1 MVRARHAR
9 TPFSTTDNTNG
20 MVHSSYIELSASALH
35 SNINF
40 IRGYI
45 GANTTLYTVL
55 KGNAYGHGIEQMV
68 PLLLDVEVRHFAV
81 FDANEAW
88 RIQQVAAEACDI
100 VIMGFIDNSDI
111 RWAIEHNVQIYV
123 FGYERLERIIAGARS
138 LGRQARVH
146 IEVET
151 GFNRTGFTI
160 EELPHVLDLI
170 RRHSNSLYFEGLCT
184 HYAGAES
191 LANYQR
197 IVGQMEVFHKAMAIT
212 QRIGTA
218 PQHYHSAC
226 SAATIMYPSTSRDM
240 VRIGIL
246 QYGFWPSEETHGHYL
261 HNNPGDL
268 NPLRRVIAWKSK
280 VMAVKS
286 IEVGEYV
293 GYGSTFMASMPTTI
307 AIVPVGYGYGY
318 SRSLSNLGRVLIRG
332 TRLPVIGLV
341 NMNMLVVNTNEAPN
355 VQEGDEVVLIGNQEE
370 HSITV
375 ASFSELS
382 NQLNYELLTRLPAHI
397 PRRVVE

>member
-1 MVRARHAR
+1 
-9 TPFSTTDNTNG
+9 

-35 SNINF
+35 NNIAF
-40 IRGYI
+40 IRRHI
-45 GANTTLYTVL
+45 GATTTLYSVL
-55 KGNAYGHGIEQMV
+55 KGNAYGHGIEQIL
-68 PLLLDVEVRHFAV
+68 PLLLDAEVRHFAV

-88 RIQQVAAEACDI
+88 RILNTTSEPCSI
-100 VIMGFIDNSDI
+100 MIMGFIDNGDI
-111 RWAIEHNVQIYV
+111 RWAIEHDIQLYV
-123 FGYERLERIIAGARS
+123 FGYERLERIIGEARS
-138 LGRQARVH
+138 LGKQARVH

-151 GFNRTGFTI
+151 GFNRTGFAI
-160 EELPHVLDLI
+160 EELPHLLDMLK
-170 RRHSNSLYFEGLCT
+170 RHSTSLSFDGLCT

-191 LANYQR
+191 LANHQR
-197 IVGQMEVFHKAMAIT
+197 ILTQLEVFHKAIAIT
-212 QRIGTA
+212 KHTGRE

-226 SAATIMYPSTSRDM
+226 SAATIMYPSTSCDM

-246 QYGFWPSEETHGHYL
+246 QYGFWPSEETHGQYL
-261 HNNPGDL
+261 HNNPGDI

-286 IEVGEYV
+286 IATGEYV

-332 TRLPVIGLV
+332 VRLPVIGLV
-341 NMNMLVVNTNEAPN
+341 NMNMLVVNTNEAPS
-355 VQEGDEVVLIGNQEE
+355 VAVDDEVVLIGNQDEG
-370 HSITV
+370 SITV